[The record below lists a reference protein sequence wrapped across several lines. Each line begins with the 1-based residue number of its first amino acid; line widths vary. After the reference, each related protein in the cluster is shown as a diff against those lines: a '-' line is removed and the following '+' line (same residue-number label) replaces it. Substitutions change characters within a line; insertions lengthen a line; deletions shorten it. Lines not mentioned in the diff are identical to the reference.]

1 MNDLKKE
8 LKSQMALKGI
18 TFTQVI
24 EEMNNRRSKDN
35 QTTIQNINNKITRGT
50 IKYSD
55 VLEILDILSLKVVW
69 LPKED

>member
-1 MNDLKKE
+1 
-8 LKSQMALKGI
+8 
-18 TFTQVI
+18 
-24 EEMNNRRSKDN
+24 MNNRRSKDN

-50 IKYSD
+50 IKYSE

>member
-50 IKYSD
+50 IKYSE
-55 VLEILDILSLKVVW
+55 V
-69 LPKED
+69 

>member
-1 MNDLKKE
+1 MNGLKKE

-50 IKYSD
+50 IKYSE

>member
-50 IKYSD
+50 IKYRE

>member
-8 LKSQMALKGI
+8 LKSQMALIGI

-50 IKYSD
+50 IKYSE

>member
-8 LKSQMALKGI
+8 LKSTMVLKDI

-24 EEMNNRRSKDN
+24 DEMNKRRSKDN

-50 IKYSD
+50 IKYSE
-55 VLEILDILSLKVVW
+55 VLEILDVLGLKVVW
-69 LPKED
+69 QPKED